1 LVNVVGHVNAPCN
14 LTSINKCTTASE
26 AFIRSGCCSSSRKP
40 CAVSAVLKL
49 KHATCARDL
58 CTWRAMDFATG
69 ALGSL
74 LPKLAQLLQDEYKL
88 QNGVKKEIEFLCRE
102 LETVRAALRNVSEVP
117 LEQLCELV
125 KIWAPDVRE
134 LSYDT
139 EDIVDTF
146 LVRVQGPKLPSK
158 KSTKRFIKKMIQKVT
173 KASIRRDI
181 AQEINGH
188 QGAC

>member
-1 LVNVVGHVNAPCN
+1 
-14 LTSINKCTTASE
+14 
-26 AFIRSGCCSSSRKP
+26 
-40 CAVSAVLKL
+40 
-49 KHATCARDL
+49 
-58 CTWRAMDFATG
+58 MDFATG

-88 QNGVKKEIEFLCRE
+88 QNGVKKEIECLCRE